1 MFDSHCHLHDER
13 LRGITSQVVDRA
25 QHAGL
30 HGLLLAGVERDTWS
44 VQDELRRK
52 FGSPN
57 FDIAVAYG
65 VHPQMVPSLSVS
77 QLHDQLVALREA
89 AQGRLV
95 VDGNVLLAPHAIGE
109 LGLDAYSEQTRAT
122 LMKQEQ
128 VFRDQ
133 LAVARE
139 LDLPIVLHILRTHP
153 AALRVL
159 KTDGIPCAGG
169 VVHSFSGSAELAKEY
184 VALGLHISFAGGI
197 TGSHAPRLM
206 AAAQVIPEERLLVET
221 DAPDQTP
228 VPFRPSLCEPAFLSA
243 VIETVAVVR
252 GQTMLAIAQRTE
264 DNARRLFRLPKP
276 SAEPLRIPNQP

>member
-13 LRGITSQVVDRA
+13 LRGITSQVVERA
-25 QHAGL
+25 QQAGL
-30 HGLLLAGVERDTWS
+30 HGLLLAGVDRDTWS
-44 VQDELRRK
+44 VQDGLRRV
-52 FGSPN
+52 FGSPH
-57 FDIAVAYG
+57 FDIGVAYG
-65 VHPQMVPSLSVS
+65 VHPQMVPLLSVS
-77 QLHDQLVALREA
+77 QLSDQLIALRA
-89 AQGRLV
+89 AAEGRLEI
-95 VDGNVLLAPHAIGE
+95 DGNVLLAPHAIGE
-109 LGLDAYSEQTRAT
+109 LGLDAYSQQTRAT
-122 LMKQEQ
+122 LVIQERA
-128 VFRDQ
+128 FREQ

-153 AALRVL
+153 ASLRIL
-159 KTDGIPCAGG
+159 KTDGIPRAGG

-197 TGSHAPRLM
+197 TGAHAPRLM

-243 VIETVAVVR
+243 VIKTVAAVR
-252 GQTMLAIAQRTE
+252 GQTMLAIAQSTE

-276 SAEPLRIPNQP
+276 SAEPLRTPNQP